1 MAQALFDPISVGV
14 GQDGIFLITESDV
27 DDILTRGVDWANE
40 NGYAS
45 EEDKELCEEDG
56 RMDTADASN
65 VSVKAKKRGLSQIGT
80 LGGGNHYAEVHV
92 VI

>member
-1 MAQALFDPISVGV
+1 M
-14 GQDGIFLITESDV
+14 GQDGIFTITESDV
-27 DDILTRGVDWANE
+27 DDILTREVDWAIE

-45 EEDKELCEEDG
+45 EEDKEFCEENCK
-56 RMDTADASN
+56 MDMADASN

-80 LGGGNHYAEVHV
+80 LGGGNHYAKVQV